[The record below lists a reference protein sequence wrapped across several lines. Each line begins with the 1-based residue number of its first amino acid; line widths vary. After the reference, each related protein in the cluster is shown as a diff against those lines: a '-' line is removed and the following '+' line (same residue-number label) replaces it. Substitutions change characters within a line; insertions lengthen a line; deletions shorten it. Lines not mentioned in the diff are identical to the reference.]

1 MSVTFKPGTSDF
13 EARIRNTFSRQSA
26 MATIGAEIVSIA
38 PGRVVLAMP
47 IGEAVRQQHG
57 FAHAGMLT
65 TLVDTACGSAA
76 LTLFPAGAG
85 VLTIEFKVNLLA
97 PAAGVRLI
105 ATGEVKRAGRQI
117 TVCQGEVEAESEA
130 GARKVV
136 AMMTATM
143 MTVEGKAGI
152 AD

>member
-1 MSVTFKPGTSDF
+1 MADAFKPGTSDF
-13 EARIRNTFSRQSA
+13 QARVRKTFARQPA
-26 MATIGAEIVSIA
+26 MATIGAEIVEVA
-38 PGRVVLAMP
+38 PGRAVLAMP
-47 IGEAVRQQHG
+47 IAEAVRQQHG

-65 TLVDTACGSAA
+65 TLADTACGLAA

-97 PAAGVRLI
+97 PAAGIRLI
-105 ATGEVKRAGRQI
+105 ATGQVKRSGRQI
-117 TVCQGEVEAESEA
+117 TVCQGEVEAEAES

-136 AMMTATM
+136 ALITATM